1 MSKLISPLPFTP
13 NQGEN
18 YFTPNG
24 RPKRKLLTH
33 KFFNLSSIEDYF
45 TQNGIRLCQNSF
57 LSFLCVYLFLKKKK
71 LFILFS
77 YLLTPFLCFTQKKKK
92 KKQEKINYIFWSLF
106 FTQYFNLIFNL
117 LIMSIW
123 SLIFQCHV
131 NLVHIVIYW
140 MKIVDIANAKSKILV
155 YCHINKS

>member
-71 LFILFS
+71 KLFFLFS
-77 YLLTPFLCFTQKKKK
+77 YLLTPFLFLLKKKK
-92 KKQEKINYIFWSLF
+92 KKKKGEDKLHFWSLF
-106 FTQYFNLIFNL
+106 FTQYFNLVSNL
-117 LIMSIW
+117 SIMSIW
-123 SLIFQCHV
+123 SLIFQCYV
-131 NLVHIVIYW
+131 NLVHVVI
-140 MKIVDIANAKSKILV
+140 
-155 YCHINKS
+155 